1 VRAGDLGGGV
11 FQCIDCGSVQ
21 PDLFWCHGRCL
32 LCDARGKSKDT
43 AHCCTSKRDSLNRL
57 PIGYCGPEC
66 ERRPK

>member
-1 VRAGDLGGGV
+1 VICLGCRRVGPGAGMTV
-11 FQCIDCGSVQ
+11 V
-21 PDLFWCHGRCL
+21 
-32 LCDARGKSKDT
+32 CDKCPPVSKDT